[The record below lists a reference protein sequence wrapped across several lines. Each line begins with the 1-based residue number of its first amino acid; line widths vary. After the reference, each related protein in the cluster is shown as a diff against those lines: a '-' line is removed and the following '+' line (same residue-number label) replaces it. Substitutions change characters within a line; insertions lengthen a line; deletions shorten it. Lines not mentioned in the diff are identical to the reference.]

1 MVTEQVSIS
10 ENSDIES
17 EKYIQKNIQKSSE
30 SFYDGELIAARV
42 IKGRYTK
49 LKNIYYKNIEYGSE
63 NVDNID
69 EVTADNIS
77 HVRLNS
83 KLYAPVFVLDYNGSH
98 QSFIG
103 NWYKKEESANRE
115 IKKLEQYYSPDSMQN
130 SKFSYHIESE
140 NTIIHSLKSKDIFK
154 KLRLSNFVH
163 RFVNTDIELLSIV
176 LFGVLTTSYT
186 VGGWKFIT
194 NPIPLYLVLLC
205 ILVSVTAKYVLLYIG
220 SKNFNRYNF
229 TDISPKEIID
239 GNELG
244 NKESEYKVVE
254 ADIIIDEEG
263 LTIYPEELDCKW
275 FFRRKNNKKLTDS
288 GTELIQNL
296 PISDNT
302 CVITVKKSG
311 YDYKWLSSNE
321 EWQIDTKLSFN

>member
-1 MVTEQVSIS
+1 
-10 ENSDIES
+10 
-17 EKYIQKNIQKSSE
+17 
-30 SFYDGELIAARV
+30 
-42 IKGRYTK
+42 
-49 LKNIYYKNIEYGSE
+49 
-63 NVDNID
+63 
-69 EVTADNIS
+69 
-77 HVRLNS
+77 
-83 KLYAPVFVLDYNGSH
+83 VFVLDYNGSH

-194 NPIPLYLVLLC
+194 NHIPLYLVLLC

-311 YDYKWLSSNE
+311 YYYKWLSSNE

>member
-163 RFVNTDIELLSIV
+163 RFVNTDIELL
-176 LFGVLTTSYT
+176 
-186 VGGWKFIT
+186 
-194 NPIPLYLVLLC
+194 C